1 MFKRFKGGAELE
13 CLSFLTYFIL
23 IILFVISFF
32 CIYNANVSLLGILLL
47 YLVNIIYSI
56 IVVKDIFKSTK
67 SNQAISF
74 ILFVIIALTITSSSI
89 IMNSL
94 RKMHATYTSNNE
106 KINLSPKNSA
116 IISTYI
122 ASFIAIIVFIWFLTI
137 FFFMEPGDTDFFNFQ
152 FIHRMINVNMNG
164 ESKTV
169 EIHPIL
175 VLIAFIIKVMASI
188 SSVALAGF
196 MVYLSTIFKPQ
207 ILVT

>member
-1 MFKRFKGGAELE
+1 
-13 CLSFLTYFIL
+13 
-23 IILFVISFF
+23 
-32 CIYNANVSLLGILLL
+32 
-47 YLVNIIYSI
+47 
-56 IVVKDIFKSTK
+56 
-67 SNQAISF
+67 
-74 ILFVIIALTITSSSI
+74 
-89 IMNSL
+89 
-94 RKMHATYTSNNE
+94 
-106 KINLSPKNSA
+106 
-116 IISTYI
+116 
-122 ASFIAIIVFIWFLTI
+122 
-137 FFFMEPGDTDFFNFQ
+137 MEPGDTDFFNFQ